1 MKVTKAQKLTEADTL
16 QDVANDFPD
25 LDRPAL
31 KDLLGSAKK
40 IADELHAE
48 IESVSD
54 EEMEKGDIE
63 KSLTKILNKAL
74 KIEKKRDLLKA
85 EAEELAEKGDEAQA
99 TRIADQAS
107 DLISHANLLVVGPAG
122 TGKTARIKQWA
133 TRNNINLVSVD
144 AKTLDPSD
152 LGGMIARKLMDD
164 GSASN
169 YVTKLGNTE
178 FDVLDTP
185 HSVLFLDELNRA
197 PQDVTGSLLTL
208 IQEHRIP
215 DPESKSKTKILG
227 GMLFTVASIN
237 PPDEGNNV
245 DTLDDAT
252 LNRFKQL
259 HVDNN
264 PQTLLRYLKK
274 KYREELLNLEKFYE
288 QGKYDEEEFREE
300 RLAILGR
307 YAIAKQLLSSSNF
320 HFEDVSSKSS
330 TRPLGSQ
337 TPFLSSR
344 SLDNCLD
351 NCDGTADDFL
361 DEYEG
366 FCGAPTYSMVEGIL
380 GDFED
385 VDDKANAVLDD
396 EIEDP
401 LAGNQDIY
409 SKLMDKLFDGDVPA
423 EYL

>member
-208 IQEHRIP
+208 IQEHRVP

-227 GMLFTVASIN
+227 GMLFTVAVSIH
-237 PPDEGNNV
+237 
-245 DTLDDAT
+245 LM
-252 LNRFKQL
+252 K
-259 HVDNN
+259 
-264 PQTLLRYLKK
+264 
-274 KYREELLNLEKFYE
+274 
-288 QGKYDEEEFREE
+288 
-300 RLAILGR
+300 
-307 YAIAKQLLSSSNF
+307 
-320 HFEDVSSKSS
+320 
-330 TRPLGSQ
+330 
-337 TPFLSSR
+337 
-344 SLDNCLD
+344 
-351 NCDGTADDFL
+351 
-361 DEYEG
+361 
-366 FCGAPTYSMVEGIL
+366 
-380 GDFED
+380 
-385 VDDKANAVLDD
+385 
-396 EIEDP
+396 EI
-401 LAGNQDIY
+401 
-409 SKLMDKLFDGDVPA
+409 M
-423 EYL
+423 